1 MCVDLEA
8 CGNDARANF
17 TIIHEAGH
25 SQFDMKV
32 IPDVLENKTVIQD
45 TYLMIGGTLFKVK
58 SRSSKDWMEHHA
70 DKYATF
76 ILITKKFVSNLLL
89 FCLLKIKQLK
99 HQKKCKNYV
108 KQPISIV

>member
-8 CGNDARANF
+8 CGNDTRANF
-17 TIIHEAGH
+17 TIIHEAGR

-76 ILITKKFVSNLLL
+76 ILIPKKFVSKSTIILSFKN
-89 FCLLKIKQLK
+89 KAIKAS
-99 HQKKCKNYV
+99 KKCKNYV